1 MSSNTT
7 TSYSKT
13 DVVEVQ
19 THVTNDEQGSEKL
32 SGIEKDHGSEK
43 ELIHSLEYAEIPE
56 SPKPGKASEQ
66 ENPQYVTGA
75 KLVSIVV
82 SICLAAFLM
91 LLDTSIVSTA
101 IPAIS
106 DEFHSLQ
113 DIGWYSAAYN
123 LGSASFQPL
132 TGKIYNCFSLKWTF
146 ITFFAIFEIGSALCG
161 AAQSSIMLIVGR
173 AVAGAGASGLLS
185 GAIIIISC
193 CVPLHRRPPLIG
205 LVQGVAQLG
214 TVIAPLIGGAFTSGY
229 TWRWSFYINL
239 PIGAIVAIP
248 ILCLHIPDQMGKRPA
263 LKVLSKIHH
272 HLDLIGFALLA
283 PAVIQLLLALEYGGN
298 QFAWNS
304 SQVIGLFIGAFA
316 TLTVWVFWNNYK
328 GDDGLIP
335 FSILKR
341 RVVWASA
348 LNNAFQMSTLFG
360 TSYWLPIYFQAIKG
374 VSAILSGVY
383 LLPTILGQL
392 VFAVLAGVLVSRV
405 GYIPPFSIY
414 AGVLMSIGCGL
425 FSLFRPDT
433 STRKWVGF
441 QIIAS
446 CGRGAGLQMP
456 IVAVQ
461 NAVSQKDLSPAMALL
476 LWAQYIGPTIFLT
489 LYNTL
494 FNASLKSLLP
504 KQAPNVDAQAVLSA
518 GARHF
523 RDVVDP
529 RDLYN
534 VLIAYSDSLDRVFYL
549 VASAGVGAF
558 LAAWGM
564 GWRDTRKNVKE
575 INQNKTAEP

>member
-1 MSSNTT
+1 MDREARNF
-7 TSYSKT
+7 
-13 DVVEVQ
+13 
-19 THVTNDEQGSEKL
+19 QGVPAK
-32 SGIEKDHGSEK
+32 
-43 ELIHSLEYAEIPE
+43 A
-56 SPKPGKASEQ
+56 PKQDSV
-66 ENPQYVTGA
+66 QYVTGA

-123 LGSASFQPL
+123 LGSASLQPL

-146 ITFFAIFEIGSALCG
+146 ITFFAIFELGSALCG
-161 AAQSSIMLIVGR
+161 AAQSSNMLIVGR

-185 GAIIIISC
+185 GSIIIISC

-248 ILCLHIPDQMGKRPA
+248 ILTLHIPDQMGKQPA

-272 HLDLIGFALLA
+272 HLDLVGFALLA

-304 SQVIGLFIGAFA
+304 SQVIGLFVGAFA
-316 TLTVWVFWNNYK
+316 TLAVWVLWNNYK
-328 GDDGLIP
+328 GDDGLLP
-335 FSILKR
+335 FSIMRR
-341 RVVWASA
+341 RVVWSSA
-348 LNNAFQMSTLFG
+348 LNYAFQMSTLFG

-414 AGVLMSIGCGL
+414 AGVLMSVGCGL
-425 FSLFRPDT
+425 FSLLRPDT
-433 STRKWVGF
+433 STGKWVGF
-441 QIIAS
+441 QVIAS

-461 NAVSQKDLSPAMALL
+461 NAVSQKDLSPAMAFL

-489 LYNTL
+489 LYNTI

-504 KQAPNVDAQAVLSA
+504 KQAPNVDVQAVLSA

-523 RDVVDP
+523 RNVVDP
-529 RDLYN
+529 RDLSN

-558 LAAWGM
+558 IAAWGM
-564 GWRDTRKNVKE
+564 GWQDTRKNVKE
-575 INQNKTAEP
+575 IHQAKNDEP